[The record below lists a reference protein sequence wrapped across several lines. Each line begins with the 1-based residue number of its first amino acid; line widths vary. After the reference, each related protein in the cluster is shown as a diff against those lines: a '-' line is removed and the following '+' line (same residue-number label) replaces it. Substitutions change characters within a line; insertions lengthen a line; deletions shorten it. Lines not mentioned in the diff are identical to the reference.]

1 MVVVHRDKPTMAPP
15 PSAINALHP
24 SRNLGNVSDM
34 KLELSTGSYSARA
47 AAKKLMTAPKPPAPK
62 RSAAPRRDSPAR
74 SRTALPTPNISYAQM
89 DDDYVEEEL
98 PPPPPRRRDLW
109 NSSPQRKVEY
119 FKPQRMAPSSSAP
132 ALPPAQPLGVVFS
145 PEKAAAAEPPATP
158 RATATIGDS
167 MVVERTDMQK
177 LMVQLRDLKEQ
188 HALDLEALQAARKEL
203 GDKEALLVRLSQ
215 LAVREAPRS
224 KAIRDLVA
232 SSVPT
237 ALVVA
242 PWKGVPNRHRR
253 WGQD

>member
-1 MVVVHRDKPTMAPP
+1 MMVVVHRDKPTMAPS
-15 PSAINALHP
+15 SAINALHP

-34 KLELSTGSYSARA
+34 KLELSTRLILCTLRVE
-47 AAKKLMTAPKPPAPK
+47 KLMAAPKPPAPK
-62 RSAAPRRDSPAR
+62 RSAAPRRESPAR

-98 PPPPPRRRDLW
+98 PPPPPGRRDLW

-132 ALPPAQPLGVVFS
+132 ALPPSQPSGVVFS

-215 LAVREAPRS
+215 LALREAPRS
-224 KAIRDLVA
+224 KAIRDLVQ

>member
-1 MVVVHRDKPTMAPP
+1 
-15 PSAINALHP
+15 
-24 SRNLGNVSDM
+24 
-34 KLELSTGSYSARA
+34 
-47 AAKKLMTAPKPPAPK
+47 
-62 RSAAPRRDSPAR
+62 
-74 SRTALPTPNISYAQM
+74 
-89 DDDYVEEEL
+89 
-98 PPPPPRRRDLW
+98 
-109 NSSPQRKVEY
+109 
-119 FKPQRMAPSSSAP
+119 
-132 ALPPAQPLGVVFS
+132 
-145 PEKAAAAEPPATP
+145 
-158 RATATIGDS
+158 

-215 LAVREAPRS
+215 LALREAPRS
-224 KAIRDLVA
+224 KAIRDLVQ